1 MHYSLRFFFL
11 ITATRRK
18 SAVSSDPGR
27 TSRQERNFDTE
38 EDESKKMNTET
49 VTVTHKAAAIY
60 SSFQER
66 LVYKKNR
73 KRHTEK
79 ETIKSG

>member
-1 MHYSLRFFFL
+1 MIPEEPAGR
-11 ITATRRK
+11 
-18 SAVSSDPGR
+18 SAI
-27 TSRQERNFDTE
+27 FDTE

-66 LVYKKNR
+66 LVYKKNK
-73 KRHTEK
+73 KRLTK
-79 ETIKSG
+79 NETIKSD